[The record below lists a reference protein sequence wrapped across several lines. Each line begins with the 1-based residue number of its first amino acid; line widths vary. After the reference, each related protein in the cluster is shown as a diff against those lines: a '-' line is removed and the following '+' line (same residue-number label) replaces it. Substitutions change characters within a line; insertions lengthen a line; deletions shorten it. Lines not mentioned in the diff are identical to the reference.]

1 MIFEH
6 GLRTGL
12 GQCLVDRR
20 PDPRVVLAELAG
32 NYALRGDPDVA
43 TPADL
48 AGIAGLV
55 EAGPEWL
62 PALRRSAPHTLT
74 WDRVVTVLPASVVMP
89 PPRVEVRRLTAADA
103 DRLAALPS
111 GIEWIHESWG
121 GVAGLLAAE
130 VAHGA
135 VVGGDIVSV
144 AVPFHCGLTYE
155 DIGVVTAAGH
165 RQHGLSTACAAAV
178 VADIRARGHVPSWTT
193 SPDNAGSLA
202 VARRLGFVHQ
212 RDDVL
217 YAVRVPIPA

>member
-1 MIFEH
+1 V
-6 GLRTGL
+6 T
-12 GQCLVDRR
+12 
-20 PDPRVVLAELAG
+20 PD
-32 NYALRGDPDVA
+32 
-43 TPADL
+43 DL

-62 PALRRSAPHTLT
+62 PALLRSAPRTLV
-74 WDRVVTVLPASVVMP
+74 WDRVVAVLPASVVMP
-89 PPRVEVRRLTAADA
+89 PPRVEVRRLTTADA

-135 VVGGDIVSV
+135 VVGGEIVSV
-144 AVPFHCGLTYE
+144 AVPFFCGRTYE

-178 VADIRARGHVPSWTT
+178 VSDIRARGHLPTWTT

-202 VARRLGFVHQ
+202 VARRLGFVHE